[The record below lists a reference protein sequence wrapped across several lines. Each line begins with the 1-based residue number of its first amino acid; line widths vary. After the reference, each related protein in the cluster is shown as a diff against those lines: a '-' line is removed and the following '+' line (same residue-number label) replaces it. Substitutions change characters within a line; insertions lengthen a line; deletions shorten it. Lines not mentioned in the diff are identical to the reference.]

1 MSIKAKSGVDRP
13 DIVPLQLQPLD
24 ARVQGDRQHLRHFLE
39 FEFCEDSTSSWEAAQ
54 ETERTSS
61 LHSQASGQ
69 NGVAQGMRK
78 RRRKTVEK
86 TLSSEAKDEDEDG
99 ESWGERRRAGGSI
112 TA

>member
-13 DIVPLQLQPLD
+13 DIVPLQLQTLD

-39 FEFCEDSTSSWEAAQ
+39 LEFCEDSTSSWEAAQ

-86 TLSSEAKDEDEDG
+86 EKTLSSEAKEEDG
-99 ESWGERRRAGGSI
+99 ESWGAGGSI

>member
-1 MSIKAKSGVDRP
+1 ME
-13 DIVPLQLQPLD
+13 L
-24 ARVQGDRQHLRHFLE
+24 
-39 FEFCEDSTSSWEAAQ
+39 EFCEHSTSSWEAAQ

-86 TLSSEAKDEDEDG
+86 EKTLSSEAKDEDG

>member
-1 MSIKAKSGVDRP
+1 ME
-13 DIVPLQLQPLD
+13 L
-24 ARVQGDRQHLRHFLE
+24 
-39 FEFCEDSTSSWEAAQ
+39 EFCEHSTSSWEAAQ

-69 NGVAQGMRK
+69 NCVAQGMRK

-86 TLSSEAKDEDEDG
+86 TLSSEAKDEDEEDG
-99 ESWGERRRAGGSI
+99 ESWGERRRGSI

>member
-1 MSIKAKSGVDRP
+1 M
-13 DIVPLQLQPLD
+13 
-24 ARVQGDRQHLRHFLE
+24 
-39 FEFCEDSTSSWEAAQ
+39 
-54 ETERTSS
+54 
-61 LHSQASGQ
+61 HSQASGQ

-86 TLSSEAKDEDEDG
+86 EKTLSSEAKDEDG

>member
-1 MSIKAKSGVDRP
+1 ME
-13 DIVPLQLQPLD
+13 L
-24 ARVQGDRQHLRHFLE
+24 
-39 FEFCEDSTSSWEAAQ
+39 EFCEHSTSSWEAAQ

-86 TLSSEAKDEDEDG
+86 EKTLSSEAKDEEEDG
-99 ESWGERRRAGGSI
+99 ESWGAGGSI

>member
-1 MSIKAKSGVDRP
+1 M
-13 DIVPLQLQPLD
+13 
-24 ARVQGDRQHLRHFLE
+24 E

-86 TLSSEAKDEDEDG
+86 EKTLSSEAKDEEEDG